1 MSSEEKISPDEF
13 DQELEALMSGKK
25 EPKKKK
31 GGKKKKIAVSAAV
44 ILVLGIAAG
53 KILGGGKDMVPVVDT
68 VNPVRK
74 TIQNRLSVTGPVSGT
89 DSVDVVSNLH
99 AEILEIPVKEGD
111 KVTKGQ
117 TLAVLDDSDVRKNG
131 RYRKKRLRSRSEHLR
146 GERQRS
152 TKRLRESH
160 TGPKYRT
167 GELRPD
173 KSTL

>member
-117 TLAVLDDSDVRKNG
+117 TLAVLDDSDVRKTADIA
-131 RYRKKRLRSRSEHLR
+131 KKRLRSRSEHLR

-160 TGPKYRT
+160 TGPEHRT